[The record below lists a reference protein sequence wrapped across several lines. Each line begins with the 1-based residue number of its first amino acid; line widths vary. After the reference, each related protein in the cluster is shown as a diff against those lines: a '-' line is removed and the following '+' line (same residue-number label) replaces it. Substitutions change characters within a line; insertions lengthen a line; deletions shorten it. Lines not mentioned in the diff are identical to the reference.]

1 MIGKD
6 TDRMAKYHVLY
17 NPLAG
22 NGACAE
28 KVRELCD
35 ILPGDELEYCD
46 MTKISDYGEFFASVP
61 AEDRVLVAGGDG
73 TLNRFVNDTLG
84 LEYGRDIY
92 YFAAGS
98 GNDFMHDLDA
108 AGNKDKVVVVN
119 KYITNL
125 PVVTVNGKKYKFING
140 IGYGIDGYCC
150 EVGDAMRA
158 AGKSNINYTS
168 IAIKGLLGKYKRVN
182 ASVTVDGVTK
192 EYKKVWL
199 VPTMNGRY
207 YGGGMMPTPDQDRL
221 DSEGYVNTMTMYG
234 KGKLKTLIVFPNIF
248 KGKHVDHTE
257 MVEIRRGHNI
267 KVVFDTPTALQI
279 DGETILGVT
288 EYEVDATAAARSLAS
303 FKESVQA

>member
-1 MIGKD
+1 
-6 TDRMAKYHVLY
+6 MAKYHVLY
-17 NPLAG
+17 NPFAG
-22 NGACAE
+22 NGACTE
-28 KVRELCD
+28 KVRELHD
-35 ILPGDELEYCD
+35 ILSGDELEYCD

-98 GNDFMHDLDA
+98 GNDFLHDLELSEKE
-108 AGNKDKVVVVN
+108 NKVVVIN

-158 AGKSNINYTS
+158 AGKKDINYTT
-168 IAIKGLLGKYKRVN
+168 IAIKGLLGRYKRVN

-199 VPTMNGRY
+199 VPTMNGRF
-207 YGGGMMPTPDQDRL
+207 YGGGMMATPGQDRL
-221 DSEGYVNTMTMYG
+221 GSDGTVTTMVMFGT
-234 KGKLKTLIVFPNIF
+234 GKLKTLIVFPSIF
-248 KGKHVDHTE
+248 KGKHVEHTE
-257 MVEIRRGHNI
+257 MVEIRRGH
-267 KVVFDTPTALQI
+267 KVKVTFDTPTALQI

-288 EYEVDATAAARSLAS
+288 EYEVDSSAEARSLNS
-303 FKESVQA
+303 FAERAEA

>member
-1 MIGKD
+1 
-6 TDRMAKYHVLY
+6 MAKYHVLY

-22 NGACAE
+22 NGACTE
-28 KVRELCD
+28 KVRELND
-35 ILPGDELEYCD
+35 ILSGDELEYCD

-61 AEDRVLVAGGDG
+61 AEDKVLVAGGDG

-98 GNDFMHDLDA
+98 GNDFLHDLELSEKE
-108 AGNKDKVVVVN
+108 NKVVVIN

-158 AGKSNINYTS
+158 AGKTNINYTT

-199 VPTMNGRY
+199 VPTMNGRF

-221 DSEGYVNTMTMYG
+221 DGEGYVTTMTMFG
-234 KGKLKTLIVFPNIF
+234 QNKLKTLIVFPSIF
-248 KGKHVDHTE
+248 KGKHVEHTE
-257 MVEIRRGHNI
+257 MVEILRGH
-267 KVVFDTPTALQI
+267 KVKVAFDTPTALQI

-288 EYEVDATAAARSLAS
+288 EYEVDSSAEARSLNS
-303 FKESVQA
+303 FAERAEA

>member
-1 MIGKD
+1 
-6 TDRMAKYHVLY
+6 MAKYHILY

-22 NGACAE
+22 NGACTE
-28 KVRELCD
+28 KVRELSS
-35 ILPGDELEYCD
+35 ILSGDELEYCD

-73 TLNRFVNDTLG
+73 TLNRFINDTLG

-98 GNDFMHDLDA
+98 GNDFLHDLELSEKE
-108 AGNKDKVVVVN
+108 NKVVVIN

-158 AGKSNINYTS
+158 AGKTNINYTT

-199 VPTMNGRY
+199 VPSMNGRF

-221 DSEGYVNTMTMYG
+221 DGEGYVTTMTMFG
-234 KGKLKTLIVFPNIF
+234 QNKLKTLIVFPSIF
-248 KGKHVDHTE
+248 KGKHVEHTE
-257 MVEIRRGHNI
+257 MVEIRRGH
-267 KVVFDTPTALQI
+267 KVKVSFDTPTALQI

-288 EYEVDATAAARSLAS
+288 EYEVDSGAEARSLNS
-303 FKESVQA
+303 FAERAEA